1 MKYIKSY
8 EKVNHKPNLNDYAII
23 KVFRDTKKVLEI
35 GQITDI
41 KFENTYPYYVEI
53 KEPFFADTFKLQNI
67 ECWSDSKEELEAI
80 LQSNK
85 YNI

>member
-8 EKVNHKPNLNDYAII
+8 ETVNHRPNLNDYAII

-35 GQITDI
+35 GQITNI
-41 KFENTYPYYVEI
+41 KMEDNYPYYVEI
-53 KEPFFADTFKLQNI
+53 KAAKFADTFKLQNI
-67 ECWSDSKEELEAI
+67 ECWSDNKEELEAI
-80 LQSNK
+80 INSNK